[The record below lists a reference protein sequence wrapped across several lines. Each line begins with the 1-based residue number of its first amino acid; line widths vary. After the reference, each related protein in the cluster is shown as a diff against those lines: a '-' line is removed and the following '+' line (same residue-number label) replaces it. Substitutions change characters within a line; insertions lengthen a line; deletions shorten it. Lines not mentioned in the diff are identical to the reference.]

1 MQMEIELSKG
11 DNANQS
17 RSHQEPLNSVSAY
30 QETKYR
36 WIVVALT
43 GAGLFLNGIASNAI
57 APLEHRMT
65 IIY

>member
-1 MQMEIELSKG
+1 MQMEIEMSKA
-11 DNANQS
+11 DNTTQS
-17 RSHQEPLNSVSAY
+17 RSHQEPLNSAPAY

-65 IIY
+65 LIY